1 MFSNTYST
9 SDSRRNGYKQK
20 VAEFQS
26 ASTPWPMMVSNLLYM
41 SRKFATLHSL
51 GVITGLFL
59 QDHRVVLP
67 LYPGLDVI
75 RVGVENDGGQSASC
89 RPAEREQHVHAQL
102 RSVHWSNLAKCLV
115 IPATLGAGFVS

>member
-1 MFSNTYST
+1 M
-9 SDSRRNGYKQK
+9 YKQK

-89 RPAEREQHVHAQL
+89 RPAEREQHVQL
-102 RSVHWSNLAKCLV
+102 RSVHCLV